1 MPLSLTAEDVCRYL
15 HDHQAPAPHLD
26 LLPAAA
32 LRVVATA
39 IRLGVFDA
47 LVGRPLSLTELAAGL
62 DVDRQALSL
71 VIAPLTTFGYLRTEG
86 ESISTTPYSDPWL
99 FTDHPRGI
107 SSSLV
112 FWQAVLDE
120 LWSDLERTIRTGAP
134 VADFYRW
141 LEQRPALRSQF
152 QAMLAATAEA
162 LANDVSTLVDISD
175 GPARLLDVGGSHARY
190 SVAFCKQRP
199 ELSAT
204 IVDYPGALE
213 MGAEFVAATGMADRI
228 NLRPA
233 NFLTDDLGCGFDAV
247 LLFNILHGLSP
258 ESGKRLLSSVAQA
271 LAPGGRVAIMETML
285 GTGSAQGTVTAAFL
299 EIQSLNLFHGQGGR
313 VHRAEDIADW
323 LAEAGFAAPTVTAVP
338 GSTTHSLIVA
348 TRSTP

>member
-1 MPLSLTAEDVCRYL
+1 MPLSLTAEDVSRYL

-32 LRVVATA
+32 LRVVVTA

-47 LVGRPLSLTELAAGL
+47 LARRPLSLTDLAAGL

-71 VIAPLTTFGYLRTEG
+71 VIAPLTTFGYLRTVG
-86 ESISTTPYSDPWL
+86 ENISTTPYSDPWL
-99 FTDHPRGI
+99 LTDHPRAFSDG
-107 SSSLV
+107 LV
-112 FWQAVLDE
+112 FWQAVLDD

-141 LEQRPALRSQF
+141 LEQRPTLRSQF

-162 LANDVSTLVDISD
+162 WANEVSALVDIPD

-190 SVAFCKQRP
+190 SAAFCKRRP

-204 IVDYPGALE
+204 IVDFPGALE
-213 MGAEFVAATGMADRI
+213 TGAEFVATTGLADRI
-228 NLRPA
+228 TLRPA
-233 NFLTDDLGCGFDAV
+233 NFLTDDLGWGFDAA
-247 LLFNILHGLSP
+247 LLFNILHGFSP
-258 ESGKRLLSSVAQA
+258 ESSKRLLSSIARAVV
-271 LAPGGRVAIMETML
+271 PGGRVAIMESL
-285 GTGSAQGTVTAAFL
+285 RGSGPAQGTVAAAFV

-313 VHRAEDIADW
+313 VHRAEDIAGW
-323 LAEAGFAAPTVTAVP
+323 LAEVGFAAPTVTAVP
-338 GSTTHSLIVA
+338 GSTTHSLFVA